1 MTIGLNPA
9 AMQACPVSKV
19 IAADRYRHEVRQMNR
34 HEKINY
40 IEFPASNITA
50 TKSFFGDAFDWSF
63 EDYYGPEYAAFAGQ
77 GIDGGFCK
85 SELAVWSDA

>member
-1 MTIGLNPA
+1 
-9 AMQACPVSKV
+9 
-19 IAADRYRHEVRQMNR
+19 MNR

-40 IEFPASNITA
+40 IEFPASNIKA
-50 TKSFFGDAFDWSF
+50 TKAFFADAFDRSF
-63 EDYYGPEYAAFAGQ
+63 EDYGPEYAAFAGQ